1 MKKNRVLAG
10 MLAATMLISTVGC
23 GTGNGEQTQTA
34 SNLPKGE
41 VEYPIAEAEGQK
53 ITFWKP
59 LTAGVSAIAESE
71 NEIQFSKWLKEET
84 GIEVEFIHPPA
95 GQENEKFNL
104 MLASGELPDIIQ
116 YNLSNTSEGA
126 EKLIEKNYFAALS
139 EDFLRDYAPNY
150 AKRLSEDSEL
160 ARSAK
165 LNNGSYYGF
174 ASYRTDDSMTVYSG
188 PIVRKDWLDDL
199 GLSMPETIDDWH
211 EMLTK
216 FKNEK
221 GATAPLTLSS
231 TAAFSVGML
240 AGAYGV
246 KLDYYTNNGKVTH
259 GIIEPGFKEFI
270 TEMEKWY
277 SEGLIDKDFAS
288 NSKEQTD
295 TRMLTG
301 KSGATYGLIGSGM
314 GNLLSAAPDDKYALA
329 AAKYPSL
336 EKGGKSEMGAKDSK
350 YYEPAYLISSTCKN
364 KELAARL
371 LDYGY
376 SEKGAMFY
384 NFGREGET
392 YTMVDDFPTFTD
404 LIYNNPDGLSTTQ
417 ALNMYTHCAYMGPM
431 PMDVRFFK
439 QQYQYQEQKDAIDI
453 WADTNAKDHM
463 LITYNA
469 NTTEET
475 AEMAKLIT
483 DLNTHIGENIVQ
495 FIMGVRPLSEYDDFV
510 RELKDMGLMK
520 VIEIKQAGYD
530 RYSSR

>member
-1 MKKNRVLAG
+1 MKKNRIVAG
-10 MLAATMLISTVGC
+10 MLVSAMLVSLAGC
-23 GTGNGEQTQTA
+23 GSGKEEQTKIE

-41 VEYPIAEAEGQK
+41 VEYPIAEAKGEK

-59 LTAGVSAIAESE
+59 LTAGVAAIAESE

-126 EKLIEKNYFAALS
+126 EHLIEKKYFTELS
-139 EDFLRDYAPNY
+139 RDFLEEYAPNY
-150 AKRLSEDSEL
+150 AKRLDEDPEL
-160 ARSAK
+160 AKSAK

-174 ASYRTDDSMTVYSG
+174 STWRTDDSMTVYSG

-211 EMLTK
+211 EMLTR
-216 FKNEK
+216 FKKDK

-231 TAAFSVGML
+231 TAAFSVGL
-240 AGAYGV
+240 FSGAYGV
-246 KLDYYTNNGKVTH
+246 KLDYYTNDGKVTH
-259 GIIEPGFKEFI
+259 GVIEPGFKDFI
-270 TEMEKWY
+270 TEMSKWY
-277 SEGLIDKDFAS
+277 SEGLLDKDFAS

-314 GNLLSAAPDDKYALA
+314 GNLLSAAPDDKYALSA
-329 AAKYPSL
+329 ANYPSL
-336 EKGGKSEMGAKDSK
+336 KKGEKSEMGAKDSR

-364 KELAARL
+364 KALAARL

-376 SEKGAMFY
+376 SDKGIMFY
-384 NFGREGET
+384 NFGREGES
-392 YTMVDDFPTFTD
+392 YTMVDNFPTFTD
-404 LIYNNPDGLSTTQ
+404 LIYKNPDGLSTTQ
-417 ALNMYTHCAYMGPM
+417 ALNMYTHCAYMGPTA
-431 PMDVRFFK
+431 MDVRFFK
-439 QQYQYQEQKDAIDI
+439 QQYQYQEQKDAVDV

-469 NTTEET
+469 NTSEET
-475 AEMAKLIT
+475 GEMAKLLT

-495 FIMGVRPLSEYDDFV
+495 FIMGVRPLSEYDAFV
-510 RELKDMGLMK
+510 EELKEMGLMK

-530 RYSSR
+530 RYQKR